1 MTGRRKRVE
10 RRPRQRARRVTSN
23 VLQRSLLDSLNVFRP
38 SLTRPGFQNMLVVF
52 VGWVL
57 TTGTHAVT
65 QALVETGVAG
75 RRHHEAFH
83 RFFSRGTWDPDDL
96 GRLLFG
102 IILQLC
108 DGSAIRVVIDDTLA
122 PKKGPMVFGLGCH
135 IDAVRSTRLH
145 KVFTFGHVWVTGGV
159 LFPVPFSSRT
169 WALPILFRLYR
180 NEKECA
186 KRGHKHQKK

>member
-96 GRLLFG
+96 AHQLLQW
-102 IILQLC
+102 ILR
-108 DGSAIRVVIDDTLA
+108 RVAADEPINVALDDTLT
-122 PKKGPMVFGLGCH
+122 PKKGPHVFGIGSH
-135 IDAVRSTRLH
+135 VDAVRSTRRH
-145 KVFTFGHVWVTGGV
+145 RVFCFAHCWVVLAGV
-159 LFPVPFSSRT
+159 AAMLDFS
-169 WALPILFRLYR
+169 
-180 NEKECA
+180 
-186 KRGHKHQKK
+186 G